1 MGTLAN
7 VKEQVVA
14 EDIQTKRH
22 DDEGDIVKH
31 TWNQVTLDPYA

>member
-22 DDEGDIVKH
+22 DEEDIVKH